1 MSIGFF
7 RIDIENIKT
16 QYLKQTKIN
25 VNRKLTTIFHADIAK
40 RCSERY
46 NRYRCDLTDDDAGDC
61 YTKEVGNSCGECP
74 IQETG
79 RQVTVLN
86 VV

>member
-1 MSIGFF
+1 MPTG
-7 RIDIENIKT
+7 
-16 QYLKQTKIN
+16 YLEICVNEKLIN
-25 VNRKLTTIFHADIAK
+25 IFHIGLAK
-40 RCSERY
+40 ACSKLY
-46 NRYRCDLTDDDAGDC
+46 NKQCCDLTDDDAGDC